1 MRAPF
6 QILAI
11 PYRLRP
17 NLQFCVFHRSDADQ
31 YQFVAGGG
39 EDDEQPIETA
49 AREIYEETSVKA
61 ARITPLTSLAYIPAN
76 VISKKHRDL
85 WPSDII
91 VIPEYTFGFECDS
104 KIAQSS
110 EHTGLEWLTYD
121 EAISKLSWDSNKTAL
136 YELNCRLHTGAIAA
150 DAAIEDMKG

>member
-11 PYRLRP
+11 PYRVKPDLRYG
-17 NLQFCVFHRSDADQ
+17 VFHRSDIDQ

-39 EDDEQPIETA
+39 EDEEKPLEA
-49 AREIYEETSVKA
+49 AIREIYEETSVKA
-61 ARITPLTSLAYIPAN
+61 VHIVPLISMSYIPAN

-85 WPSDII
+85 WPPATI

-104 KIAQSS
+104 EIVLSH
-110 EHTGLEWLTYD
+110 EHSGMEWMTYD
-121 EAISKLSWDSNKTAL
+121 DAISKLTWDSNKTAL
-136 YELNCRLHTGAIAA
+136 YELNCRLL
-150 DAAIEDMKG
+150 KG

>member
-11 PYRLRP
+11 PYRLIP
-17 NLQFCVFHRSDADQ
+17 NLQYCVLHRSDIDQ

-39 EDDEQPIETA
+39 EDDEQPIEAA

-61 ARITPLTSLAYIPAN
+61 GHIVPLTSMAYIPAN

-85 WPSDII
+85 WSHDTI
-91 VIPEYTFGFECDS
+91 VIPEYTFGFECGS
-104 KIAQSS
+104 KIVLSS
-110 EHTGLEWLTYD
+110 EHNGFEWLTYD
-121 EAISKLSWDSNKTAL
+121 EAITRLTWDSNKTAL
-136 YELNCRLHTGAIAA
+136 YELNCRLLEACQIGELEGKTC
-150 DAAIEDMKG
+150 